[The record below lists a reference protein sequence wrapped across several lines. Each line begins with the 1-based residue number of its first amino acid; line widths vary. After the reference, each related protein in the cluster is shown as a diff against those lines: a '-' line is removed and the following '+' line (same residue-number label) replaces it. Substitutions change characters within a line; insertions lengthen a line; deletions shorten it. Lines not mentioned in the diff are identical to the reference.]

1 MPRKKIIL
9 DFESNEIP
17 VEQFNDESQKPTKQR
32 KQRKPRKSQIAVNVD
47 GDGDCLE
54 EKSTDEL
61 ENAIRQLENHHNEC
75 TNVLNQLKNKRKS
88 VN

>member
-47 GDGDCLE
+47 DGFKE
-54 EKSTDEL
+54 EQSTDEL